1 MILSNTVS
9 TTTTL
14 NGAASTVSTPADEA
28 APAGFMPSANGKGW
42 IALPGPASAISAL
55 GTAVATATSSLL
67 VDWTT
72 ASFFTCTAYGGGW
85 TVTFTNAA
93 GTLTPTVGQ
102 VIRIYIAHAGS
113 SAITWPSTVT
123 WITASA
129 AAPACATY
137 NMVVALICTAT
148 GSAPTYVG
156 WVEGTS
162 ATAIT

>member
-1 MILSNTVS
+1 MILSNTVATS
-9 TTTTL
+9 VVL
-14 NGAASTVSTPADEA
+14 NGTTSTVSTPADES
-28 APAGFMPSANGKGW
+28 APAGFMPSSNGKSW
-42 IALPGPASAISAL
+42 VALPGPAAAISAL
-55 GTAVATATSSLL
+55 GTAVATATSSLT
-67 VDWTT
+67 VDWSV

-85 TVTFTNAA
+85 TISFKNAA
-93 GTLTPTVGQ
+93 GTLTPAVGQ
-102 VIRIYIAHAGS
+102 IIRIQITHAGS

-137 NMVVALICTAT
+137 DMVVALICTAT
-148 GSAPTYVG
+148 GSAPTYIG